1 LVELLQ
7 AVLKARAAAEGIA
20 PSLLATTAD
29 IQALVESKRQAGPA
43 DLPLLRGWRRQ
54 LVGELLL
61 QVLQG
66 TVLVSVDAKSGV
78 LQIEAQTRPQS
89 TL

>member
-7 AVLKARAAAEGIA
+7 AVVKARAAAEGIA

-29 IQALVESKRQAGPA
+29 VLALVESKRQGVPA
-43 DLPLLRGWRRQ
+43 DLPLLGGWRRQ

-61 QVLQG
+61 HVLQG
-66 TVLVSVDAKSGV
+66 TALVSVDAKSGA
-78 LQIEAQTRPQS
+78 LQIETQTTPQS